1 MKMLEKDPIFELKS
15 ENITF
20 FAKILQICAI
30 FLLIL
35 SLCGC
40 ARKTQTEQI
49 IDSHIE
55 HINQVFD
62 YAVNNF
68 EQTPEVLHLENELS
82 NCGMALE
89 DVKASHKTEIK
100 ACESETKYWRLS
112 TYGLLILI
120 VGAILLKIKGKLHV

>member
-1 MKMLEKDPIFELKS
+1 MKMLEKDIIFDLKY

-20 FAKILQICAI
+20 LRKILQICAI

-40 ARKTQTEQI
+40 AKKTQTETI

-55 HINQVFD
+55 HVNQVVD

-68 EQTPEVLHLENELS
+68 EQTPEILQLENELS
-82 NCGMALE
+82 NCGLALE
-89 DVKASHKTEIK
+89 DAKASHKAEI
-100 ACESETKYWRLS
+100 ATCESEKDYWRLS

-120 VGAILLKIKGKLHV
+120 VGAIFLRIKRVI